1 MLTLLMGFALIAVG
15 LAAITGRAMLRSRR
29 MPGVFMPILGG
40 VAIVLGIIS
49 LASVSF
55 VWIGA

>member
-1 MLTLLMGFALIAVG
+1 MPTLLMGFALIAVG
-15 LAAITGRAMLRSRR
+15 LAAITGRALLRSRR

-55 VWIGA
+55 V